1 MTFKTSFLLAFLSVL
16 STAIMAQEVSK
27 MTAQEVLKK
36 SIAFHDPKGHWAS
49 LHQKLYFH
57 AKEKDNDNIREE
69 VLLDNRT
76 TYFCHLS
83 RADGKNIEKEMLD
96 TLAIGRIN
104 GDTAMSAEDRKKY
117 RLMPRQIRSARNSY
131 VFLYGLPMKLTD
143 KGTMLN
149 DTVKIDTFNGK
160 KYLVL
165 SIKYEKGIGTDT
177 WFHYINPQTFA
188 LEGYRFHH
196 NRQPNDGEFIICQD
210 LIDVE
215 GIKMPKIRLWH
226 ENKTGEY
233 MATDILDKVEAWSG
247 KK

>member
-1 MTFKTSFLLAFLSVL
+1 MTAKSIFVLAFLCVL
-16 STAIMAQEVSK
+16 STIIKAQVLSK

-36 SIAFHDPKGHWAS
+36 SIAFHDPKGNWAS

-76 TYFCHLS
+76 TYFCHIS
-83 RADGKNIEKEMLD
+83 RADGKTIEKEMLD
-96 TLAIGRIN
+96 TLPIGRVN
-104 GDTAMSAEDRKKY
+104 GDTAMSSEDRKKY
-117 RLMPRQIRSARNSY
+117 RLMPRQIKSARNSY
-131 VFLYGLPMKLTD
+131 VFLYGLPMKLMD
-143 KGTMLN
+143 KGTMLSE
-149 DTVKIDTFNGK
+149 TVKMDTFNGK

-165 SIKYEKGIGTDT
+165 SVKYEKGVGTDT

-210 LIDVE
+210 LIEVA
-215 GIKMPKIRLWH
+215 GIKIPQTRLWH

-233 MATDILDKVEAWSG
+233 MATDILEKVEAWTS